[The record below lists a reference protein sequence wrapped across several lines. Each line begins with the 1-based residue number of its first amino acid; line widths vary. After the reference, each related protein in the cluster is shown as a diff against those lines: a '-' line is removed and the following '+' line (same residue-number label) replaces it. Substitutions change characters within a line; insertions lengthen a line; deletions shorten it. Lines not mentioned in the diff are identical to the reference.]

1 MEWVQTESSVIIVV
15 PAVAKMDIMVENV
28 MFVNVDII
36 LAPKGYVLVS
46 TGVNSC
52 LFFSGNENLGDS

>member
-1 MEWVQTESSVIIVV
+1 MIIVV